1 MTTMIPAEDLLTVTI
16 SPARPSWSST
26 KEESRPEVIYGAVQT
41 GLHDSY
47 SSDTETWELLTDPV
61 EFATAEGAV
70 VPGASVEEILK
81 ALDRRLGGDGMIRW
95 YEASGGFHPNRNQSR
110 FTLRRHPAVKK
121 GADPFKAAKS
131 VPGTCLT
138 TVGPLPVP
146 AGVTVFHDNDGW
158 LNNTQAQWVWNGF
171 AYKQSQQGHS
181 GVLTYGLEA
190 VAEAEKEMK
199 TGRQRVR
206 RRATRKKRQQAGYTT
221 LPGSK
226 ARVAYQ
232 TAVQALA
239 QALHVSLGNSVGGVI
254 IRKRG
259 NLKAHKRSQIL
270 QWTLDVLTQA
280 KTAGQTKQTEHVE
293 ICRRG
298 FSVAEDVEMTQLR
311 VIFQP
316 LHDNW
321 KIAKT
326 KADAKHVKPIL
337 DLLWPPESK

>member
-1 MTTMIPAEDLLTVTI
+1 MGNQNKLGLKELDCSFSISPAI

-110 FTLRRHPAVKK
+110 FTLRCHPAVKK

-206 RRATRKKRQQAGYTT
+206 RRATRKKRQAGYTT

-293 ICRRG
+293 
-298 FSVAEDVEMTQLR
+298 MTQLR